1 MTTSG
6 FFRTA
11 PAKTRHLVAL
21 NFIVALITIMAGAA
35 WLMSAS
41 APVFAQES
49 VRPEIGK
56 PLQAA
61 NELMRANKFREALAK
76 VREAESAPNR
86 TAQENYL
93 IDSTRGSA
101 ASGARDNETAIRSFE
116 AVISSGKAPPATQ
129 LKIMEAL
136 VGMQYSARN
145 YPAAIQLATRYLS
158 GGGGSGQVRTLLIQS
173 YFQGGDFSNAAKE
186 SLADIQ
192 ADEKAGRAPS
202 EEKLQ
207 LLANSYLRQ
216 KNSSGY
222 IATIEKLLNYYP
234 KKSLWADVVSRLQ
247 AKPGF
252 ADRLSLDVYRLR
264 LATGNL
270 NATNDFMEMSQLA
283 LQSGYPGESKKIV
296 DDGYTAGALGKGAE
310 VDRHKRL
317 RDLVESRV
325 AVNIKVIAAG
335 SKEEADANAARS
347 GDALF
352 NLGYNRYTSGQATA
366 GISLMEAAIKKNELK
381 RPEDAKLHLGIA
393 LIQSGQKAK
402 GAAMLKSVKGDDGVS
417 DLANLWVIFSR

>member
-6 FFRTA
+6 FFRKARTKSPILFVFA
-11 PAKTRHLVAL
+11 ALVASL
-21 NFIVALITIMAGAA
+21 LAFSNAA
-35 WLMSAS
+35 
-41 APVFAQES
+41 VFAQDS
-49 VRPEIGK
+49 VRPDVGK

-61 NELMRANKFREALAK
+61 NELMRANKFKEALAK
-76 VREAESAPNR
+76 IREAESAPNR
-86 TAQENYL
+86 TAYENYL

-101 ASGARDNETAIRSFE
+101 ASGARDNDTAIRSFE
-116 AVISSGKAPPATQ
+116 AVLSSGKAPPATQ
-129 LKIMEAL
+129 LKIIEAL
-136 VGMQYSARN
+136 VGMQYTAKN

-158 GGGGSGQVRTLLIQS
+158 GGGNSSQVRTLLIQS
-173 YFQGGDFSNAAKE
+173 YFQGGDFGNAAKE

-192 ADEKAGRAPS
+192 VDEKAGRTPS

-216 KNSSGY
+216 KNSAGY
-222 IATIEKLLNYYP
+222 IATIQKLLNYYP

-270 NATNDFMEMSQLA
+270 TSTNDFMEMSQLA
-283 LQSGYPGESKKIV
+283 LQAGLPGEAKKIV
-296 DDGYTAGALGKGAE
+296 DEGYASGALGKGAE

-317 RDLVESRV
+317 RDLVNSSV
-325 AVNIKVIAAG
+325 ASNVKAIAAG
-335 SKEEADANAARS
+335 SKEEAEANASRT

-352 NLGYNRYTSGQATA
+352 TLGLNRFTSGQAPM
-366 GISLMEAAIKKNELK
+366 GISMMEAAIKKNELK

-393 LIQSGQKAK
+393 LIQAGQKAK
-402 GAAMLKSVKGDDGVS
+402 GVQLLKTVKGDDGVS
-417 DLANLWVIFSR
+417 DMANLWVIFSR

>member
-6 FFRTA
+6 FFRKARTKSPIFFALAAVVASLLTFSSTA
-11 PAKTRHLVAL
+11 
-21 NFIVALITIMAGAA
+21 
-35 WLMSAS
+35 
-41 APVFAQES
+41 VFAQDS
-49 VRPEIGK
+49 VRPEVGK

-61 NELMRANKFREALAK
+61 NELMRANKFKEALAK
-76 VREAESAPNR
+76 IREAESAPSR
-86 TAQENYL
+86 TAYENYL

-101 ASGARDNETAIRSFE
+101 ASGARDNDTAIRSFE

-129 LKIMEAL
+129 LKIIEAL
-136 VGMQYSARN
+136 VGMQYTAKN

-158 GGGGSGQVRTLLIQS
+158 GGGNNSQVRTLLIQS
-173 YFQGGDFSNAAKE
+173 YFQVGDFGNAAKE
-186 SLADIQ
+186 SLVDIQ
-192 ADEKAGRAPS
+192 VDERAGRTPS

-216 KNSSGY
+216 KNSAGY
-222 IATIEKLLNYYP
+222 IATIQKLLNYYP

-252 ADRLSLDVYRLR
+252 ADRLALDVYRLR

-270 NATNDFMEMSQLA
+270 TTTSDFMEMSQLA
-283 LQSGYPGESKKIV
+283 LQAGLPGEAKKIV
-296 DDGYTAGALGKGAE
+296 DEGYATGALGKGAE

-317 RDLVESRV
+317 RDLVTSSV
-325 AVNIKVIAAG
+325 ASNVKVIAAG
-335 SKEEADANAARS
+335 SKEEAEANANRT

-352 NLGYNRYTSGQATA
+352 TLGLNRFTSGQAPM
-366 GISLMEAAIKKNELK
+366 GISMMEAAIKKDALK

-393 LIQSGQKAK
+393 LIQAGQKAK
-402 GAAMLKSVKGDDGVS
+402 GMQLLKTVKGDDGVS
-417 DLANLWVIFSR
+417 DMANLWVIFSR